1 MTSGQSKHEIRDM
14 KFDVLVVG
22 EGLAALTLL
31 LHLPPSLKIGVISRN
46 KYDEP
51 SSYWA
56 QGGIS
61 AVFSTDDDHDK
72 HIRDTLLAGDGLCD
86 EAAVRQIVC
95 EGGDVLRWLIDQG
108 VPFTR
113 EDGEIHLTRE
123 GGHSERRV
131 AHVDDMTGRGI
142 MRALQAKV
150 AQLPNVIWIRQYEA
164 VELLS
169 DGQAVSGVIAES
181 LADGEVTVFSAPT
194 VVLAAGGLTGLYQY
208 ATNPHASKGEAIA
221 MAWRA
226 GATIENLEFVQFH
239 PTAFQIEGRVISLI
253 TEAVRGE
260 GGLLYNVANERFMPG
275 YSSQQ
280 ELAPRDVVARAIY
293 SEMQAHGTSHVWLD
307 ITHQGTAFVEQHFP
321 NLVEITRAHGC
332 DLSQH
337 RVPVSPAAHYTCGG
351 IGADVAGRTNIEG
364 LYAIGEVANCG
375 LHGANRLASNS
386 LLECVVMGK
395 ACAQSVTDTAGSASR
410 LRLTLPER
418 IETPFHPNL
427 LADLRAILW
436 NHAGIVRSNTGLE
449 IGLQN
454 MAQLQERHA
463 SVLPYGQALRAQNIF
478 DAAHLVLLS
487 AAARKESRGGHFNK
501 DHADKAEAQT
511 TQIPGVPVNFW
522 AAGENASHAA
532 QLAAA

>member
-61 AVFSTDDDHDK
+61 AVFSADDDHDK

-164 VELLS
+164 VELIS

-239 PTAFQIEGRVISLI
+239 PTAFQVEGRVISLI

-386 LLECVVMGK
+386 LLECMVIGRG
-395 ACAQSVTDTAGSASR
+395 AAQDILGQPATAPTPTPIPTWDESRVTDADEEVVVSHNWDE
-410 LRLTLPER
+410 LRR
-418 IETPFHPNL
+418 MM
-427 LADLRAILW
+427 W
-436 NHAGIVRSNTGLE
+436 NYVGIVRTNKRLE
-449 IGLQN
+449 
-454 MAQLQERHA
+454 
-463 SVLPYGQALRAQNIF
+463 RAQHRIALLREEIAEYYANF
-478 DAAHLVLLS
+478 RVSHDLLELRNLVEAASLIVDSALS
-487 AAARKESRGGHFNK
+487 RHESRGLHFSR
-501 DHADKAEAQT
+501 DYPQTLPKALPTVMQPAHRRT
-511 TQIPGVPVNFW
+511 
-522 AAGENASHAA
+522 SRKH
-532 QLAAA
+532 